1 MQALPYT
8 APPTLTRTD
17 VGEQQGELQARKEAL
32 AVRKTQLEAA
42 VAAEEPA
49 LRCVFAQSISVPFSR
64 YVWIRGLYA

>member
-1 MQALPYT
+1 MQALAYT